1 MNSFRLDLGIML
13 PRRKDRHEAIVGEF
27 SGHRPRRLT
36 CADLT
41 LLTSI
46 IEGATATMATA
57 AEIEAERKRVRK
69 LQLMMSMVMNVIGQD
84 ARMPVDE
91 ASELIASARRAALH
105 LFPGK
110 ELAYDLIYRPRF
122 QRLMQEKYRLQ

>member
-1 MNSFRLDLGIML
+1 
-13 PRRKDRHEAIVGEF
+13 
-27 SGHRPRRLT
+27 
-36 CADLT
+36 
-41 LLTSI
+41 
-46 IEGATATMATA
+46 MANA
-57 AEIEAERKRVRK
+57 MEIEAERKRTCK

-84 ARMPVDE
+84 ARMPVEE

-122 QRLMQEKYRLQ
+122 QRLMQEKYHLQ